1 MIREFKIIRTSSF
14 ENAEKQMNSLAEKGY
29 ELDHFSA
36 DGNRIIN
43 DYVLIIMSKEKER

>member
-14 ENAEKQMNSLAEKGY
+14 ERAEKQMNSLAEKGY

-36 DGNRIIN
+36 DGNRTLD
-43 DYVLIIMSKEKER
+43 DYILIVMSKEKEK